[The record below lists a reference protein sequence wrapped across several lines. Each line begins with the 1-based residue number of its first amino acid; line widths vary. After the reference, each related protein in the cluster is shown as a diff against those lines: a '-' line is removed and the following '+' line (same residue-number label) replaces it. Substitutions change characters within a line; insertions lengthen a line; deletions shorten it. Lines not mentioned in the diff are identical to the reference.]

1 MSIGTVPSVHAF
13 SSIWIDYKGK
23 TFVITLFYTNPTL
36 GTPHGYCALIR
47 PQLPAKI
54 GPTHDTR
61 NMSVFRCNYDF
72 DEEILKDLV
81 QYEDM
86 LNAKNVCVDVY
97 CFSCRNAGG
106 TFGQLLGQIKK
117 K

>member
-1 MSIGTVPSVHAF
+1 
-13 SSIWIDYKGK
+13 
-23 TFVITLFYTNPTL
+23 
-36 GTPHGYCALIR
+36 
-47 PQLPAKI
+47 
-54 GPTHDTR
+54 
-61 NMSVFRCNYDF
+61 MSVFRCNYDF

-117 K
+117 KVATTAMDLRRSVEITSDQSTPGRVRAYKE